1 MILHLLLFLIAAFLL
16 LFWSGSISFCF
27 DWLELFS
34 GKATGVHL
42 RLYLPSVSISQRRR
56 PKKTFTSRHDT
67 IFILQLELHP
77 LLSFSG
83 APLWDSSV
91 VSALTC
97 KCHLTWLWPT
107 CCSKPTLVFYL
118 QSVSLSDSEWG
129 EYAQFTNPIYK
140 LVVLE
145 VSFFVNEA
153 ERVCGESQTAAGLP
167 LITLAVISF
176 ALVVFSD

>member
-1 MILHLLLFLIAAFLL
+1 MVTLMILHLLLFLIAAFLL

-83 APLWDSSV
+83 APLWDRKFSCLCPHVQMSPDMAV
-91 VSALTC
+91 ANMLFKTDARLLFTVCVFIRLWMGRIRPVHKS
-97 KCHLTWLWPT
+97 HLQTS
-107 CCSKPTLVFYL
+107 CS
-118 QSVSLSDSEWG
+118 G
-129 EYAQFTNPIYK
+129 
-140 LVVLE
+140 
-145 VSFFVNEA
+145 SFFL
-153 ERVCGESQTAAGLP
+153 R
-167 LITLAVISF
+167 
-176 ALVVFSD
+176 